1 MGAGRGRGDSPH
13 STPES
18 APVAVTQG
26 RCHIVG
32 AGLGGLACAVGLAA
46 QGRPVSLYDAAGQA
60 GGRCRSLFDQGLGR
74 PIDNGNHLL
83 LSANRATLG
92 FLDTVGA
99 GDSLVGPPEAA
110 FPFLDLRSGERWTLR
125 PNNGPLPWWILVS
138 GRRVPGSRLGDYLS
152 GLALLCAKER
162 DTVTDRIAAEG
173 PLWERFWEP
182 LTVAALNTA
191 PEEASARLL
200 RAVVM
205 ETFARGAAACRPLI
219 AKEGLSDSF
228 VEPALAYLRARGAE
242 ILFNWRL
249 RALEDDGARITA
261 LDFGA
266 ERRTL
271 GPSESLVL
279 ALPAPGAKA
288 ILPELEAPLDTRP
301 IVNGHIRLP
310 RPVSLP
316 EAGPVLGLIGG
327 TAQWL
332 FLRGD
337 VASLTV
343 SAAEELAGLPNE
355 TVAARLWQD
364 TAKALG
370 LDPAEMPPIRIIK
383 EKRATFAQTPEAVAH
398 RPGPGTR
405 WRNAFLAG
413 DWTDTGFPAT
423 IEGAIRSGQAAAKKL
438 ANH

>member
-1 MGAGRGRGDSPH
+1 MTAAAGAITAEVQDH
-13 STPES
+13 MADTE
-18 APVAVTQG
+18 A

-32 AGLGGLACAVGLAA
+32 AGLAGLACAVALVQ
-46 QGRPVSLYDAAGQA
+46 QGRRVSLYDAAGQA
-60 GGRCRSLFDQGLGR
+60 GGRCRSLFDQSLDR

-83 LSANRATLG
+83 LSANQAALG
-92 FLDTVGA
+92 FLDVIGA

-125 PNNGPLPWWILVS
+125 PNSGPLPWWILFAN
-138 GRRVPGSRLGDYLS
+138 RRVPGSRLGDYLN
-152 GLALLCAKER
+152 GLSILCAKDR
-162 DTVTDRIAAEG
+162 DTVTDRISAEG
-173 PLWERFWEP
+173 PMWERFWEP

-205 ETFARGAAACRPLI
+205 ETFARGAGACRPLI
-219 AKEGLSDSF
+219 AKQGLSDSF
-228 VEPALAYLRARGAE
+228 VEPALAYLRDQGAE

-249 RALEDDGARITA
+249 RTLEDDGKQVTA

-266 ERRTL
+266 ERRRL
-271 GPSESLVL
+271 GPKDSVVI
-279 ALPAPGAKA
+279 ALPAPGAKS
-288 ILPELEAPLDTRP
+288 ILPELDAPLDTRP

-310 RPVSLP
+310 RPASLP
-316 EAGPVLGLIGG
+316 EGGPVLGLIGG

-337 VASLTV
+337 VVSLTV
-343 SAAEELAGLPNE
+343 SAAEALAGLPNE
-355 TVAARLWQD
+355 MVAERLWQD
-364 TAKALG
+364 TAKALE
-370 LDPAEMPPIRIIK
+370 LDPDPMPPIRIIK
-383 EKRATFAQTPEAVAH
+383 EMRATFAQTPEAVAH
-398 RPGPGTR
+398 RPGPETR

-438 ANH
+438 ANP

>member
-1 MGAGRGRGDSPH
+1 MA
-13 STPES
+13 T
-18 APVAVTQG
+18 APVATEGG
-26 RCHIVG
+26 RCHVVG
-32 AGLGGLACAVGLAA
+32 AGLAGLACAVALAG
-46 QGRPVSLYDAAGQA
+46 QGRAVSLYDAAGQA
-60 GGRCRSLFDQGLGR
+60 GGRCRSLFDHSLER

-83 LSANRATLG
+83 LSANRAALG
-92 FLDTVGA
+92 FLDTIGA
-99 GDSLVGPPEAA
+99 GDSLIGPPEAA

-125 PNNGPLPWWILVS
+125 PNNGPLPWWILFAR
-138 GRRVPGSRLGDYLS
+138 RRVPGSRLGDYLS
-152 GLALLCAKER
+152 GLAILWAKDR
-162 DTVTDRIAAEG
+162 DRVTDRIAAEG

-228 VEPALAYLRARGAE
+228 VTPALAYLQDHGTE
-242 ILFNWRL
+242 VLFNWRL
-249 RALEDDGARITA
+249 RALEDDGERVTA
-261 LDFGA
+261 LDFGS
-266 ERRTL
+266 ERRAL
-271 GPSESLVL
+271 GPSDSVVI

-288 ILPELEAPLDTRP
+288 VLPALDAPLDTRP

-316 EAGPVLGLIGG
+316 GAGPVLGLIGG

-337 VASLTV
+337 VVSLTV

-355 TVAARLWQD
+355 TVAERLWHD

-370 LDPAEMPPIRIIK
+370 LDAAEVPPIRIIK
-383 EKRATFAQTPEAVAH
+383 EKRATFAQTPEAAAH
-398 RPGPGTR
+398 RPGPETR

-423 IEGAIRSGQAAAKKL
+423 IEGAIRSGQSASKKL

>member
-1 MGAGRGRGDSPH
+1 MTAAA
-13 STPES
+13 TAIAPEAQ
-18 APVAVTQG
+18 APVAEAEG

-32 AGLGGLACAVGLAA
+32 AGLAGLACAVALAER
-46 QGRPVSLYDAAGQA
+46 GRPVSLYDAAGQA
-60 GGRCRSLFDQGLGR
+60 GGRCRSLFDQSLER

-83 LSANRATLG
+83 LSANQAALG
-92 FLDTVGA
+92 FLDTIGA
-99 GDSLVGPPEAA
+99 GDSLVGPPDAA

-125 PNNGPLPWWILVS
+125 PNNGPLPWWILFAR
-138 GRRVPGSRLGDYLS
+138 RRVPGSHLGDYLK
-152 GLALLCAKER
+152 GLSILLASDR

-205 ETFARGAAACRPLI
+205 ETFVRGAAACRPLI
-219 AKEGLSDSF
+219 AKQGLSDSF
-228 VEPALAYLRARGAE
+228 VEPALAYLRDHGAE
-242 ILFNWRL
+242 INFNWRL
-249 RALEDDGARITA
+249 RALEDDGKQVMA
-261 LDFGA
+261 LDFGV
-266 ERRTL
+266 ERRRL
-271 GPSESLVL
+271 GPTDSVVI
-279 ALPAPGAKA
+279 ALPAPGAKS
-288 ILPELEAPLDTRP
+288 ILPELDAPLDTRP

-310 RPVSLP
+310 RPIGLP
-316 EAGPVLGLIGG
+316 EGGPVLGLIGG

-337 VASLTV
+337 VVSLTV

-364 TAKALG
+364 TAKALE
-370 LDPAEMPPIRIIK
+370 LDPDEVPPIRIIK
-383 EKRATFAQTPEAVAH
+383 EKRATFAQTPEAAAH
-398 RPGPGTR
+398 RPGPETR

-438 ANH
+438 ANP

>member
-1 MGAGRGRGDSPH
+1 MTAAAIAKPPPEEGRLETG
-13 STPES
+13 E
-18 APVAVTQG
+18 G
-26 RCHIVG
+26 RCHVIG
-32 AGLGGLACAVGLAA
+32 AGLAGLACAVALAER
-46 QGRPVSLYDAAGQA
+46 GRAVSLYDAAGQA
-60 GGRCRSLFDQGLGR
+60 GGRCRSLFDQSLGR

-83 LSANRATLG
+83 LSANQAALG
-92 FLDTVGA
+92 FLDTIGA
-99 GDSLVGPPEAA
+99 GDSLTGPPEAS
-110 FPFLDLRSGERWTLR
+110 FPFLDLRNGERWTLR
-125 PNNGPLPWWILVS
+125 PNNGPLPWWILFS

-152 GLALLCAKER
+152 GLAILCAKDR
-162 DTVTDRIAAEG
+162 DTVTDRIAAKG

-205 ETFARGAAACRPLI
+205 ETFVRGAAACRPLI
-219 AKEGLSDSF
+219 AKQGLSDSF
-228 VEPALAYLRARGAE
+228 VEPALGYLRGRGAE
-242 ILFNWRL
+242 ILFNRRL
-249 RALEDDGARITA
+249 RAIEDEGARVTA

-266 ERRTL
+266 ERRAL
-271 GPSESLVL
+271 GPADSLVI

-288 ILPELEAPLDTRP
+288 VLPELDAPLDTRP

-316 EAGPVLGLIGG
+316 GAGPVLGLIGG

-337 VASLTV
+337 VVSLTV
-343 SAAEELAGLPNE
+343 SAAEELAGLSNE
-355 TVAARLWQD
+355 TVAERLWQD

-370 LDPAEMPPIRIIK
+370 LDPAEVPPIRIIK
-383 EKRATFAQTPEAVAH
+383 EKRATFAQTPEAAAR
-398 RPGPGTR
+398 RPGPKTR

-438 ANH
+438 ANP

>member
-1 MGAGRGRGDSPH
+1 MAATATATAPLAQAPGADAG
-13 STPES
+13 
-18 APVAVTQG
+18 G
-26 RCHIVG
+26 RCHVVG
-32 AGLGGLACAVGLAA
+32 AGLAGLACAVALAER
-46 QGRPVSLYDAAGQA
+46 GRAVSLYDAAGQA
-60 GGRCRSLFDQGLGR
+60 GGRCRSLFDQSLDR

-83 LSANRATLG
+83 LSANRAALG
-92 FLDTVGA
+92 FLDTIGA
-99 GDSLVGPPEAA
+99 GDSLVGPAEAV

-125 PNNGPLPWWILVS
+125 PNDGPLPWWILS
-138 GRRVPGSRLGDYLS
+138 ARRRVPGSRLGDYLR
-152 GLALLCAKER
+152 GLAILRANDR

-219 AKEGLSDSF
+219 AKQGLSDSF
-228 VEPALAYLRARGAE
+228 VAPALAHLRARGAE
-242 ILFNWRL
+242 ILFNRRL
-249 RALEDDGARITA
+249 RSIEDDGVRVTA
-261 LDFGA
+261 LDFGTQ
-266 ERRTL
+266 RLSL
-271 GPSESLVL
+271 GPQDSLVI

-288 ILPELEAPLDTRP
+288 LLPELDAPLETRP

-310 RPVSLP
+310 HPVGLP
-316 EAGPVLGLIGG
+316 EGGPVLGLIGG

-337 VASLTV
+337 VVSLTV

-364 TAKALG
+364 TAKALE
-370 LDPAEMPPIRIIK
+370 LDPAEVPPIRIIK
-383 EKRATFAQTPEAVAH
+383 EKRATFAQTPEAAAH
-398 RPGPGTR
+398 RPGPTTR

-438 ANH
+438 ANP